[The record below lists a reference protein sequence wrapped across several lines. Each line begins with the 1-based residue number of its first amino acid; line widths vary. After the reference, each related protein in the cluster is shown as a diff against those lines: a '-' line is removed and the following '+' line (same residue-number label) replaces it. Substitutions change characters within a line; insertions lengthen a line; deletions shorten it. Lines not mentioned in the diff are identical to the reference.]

1 MAMLVITRGYVEFGM
16 NLGDEITTCQG
27 NLDFNPIC
35 ISGFASKNGKNAECV
50 TISQKQNNFRIHHSS
65 DYIYM
70 YMYKYKYIYIYINI
84 YICIYI
90 YIYTYTYIY
99 IYIYMIPLIIKC
111 LTRVAPT
118 YKNPPFFP
126 L

>member
-65 DYIYM
+65 DYIYICV
-70 YMYKYKYIYIYINI
+70 YMYNYKIHIYIYIYIIYKYIYIYI
-84 YICIYI
+84 YI
-90 YIYTYTYIY
+90 YIY
-99 IYIYMIPLIIKC
+99 
-111 LTRVAPT
+111 
-118 YKNPPFFP
+118 
-126 L
+126 

>member
-35 ISGFASKNGKNAECV
+35 ISGFAAKNGKNAECV

-65 DYIYM
+65 DYIYICICININT
-70 YMYKYKYIYIYINI
+70 YIYIYKYIYMYIHI
-84 YICIYI
+84 HI
-90 YIYTYTYIY
+90 YIY
-99 IYIYMIPLIIKC
+99 IYIYIYIHDTP
-111 LTRVAPT
+111 
-118 YKNPPFFP
+118 YN
-126 L
+126 

>member
-65 DYIYM
+65 DYIYICICININT
-70 YMYKYKYIYIYINI
+70 YIYIYINI
-84 YICIYI
+84 YI
-90 YIYTYTYIY
+90 YTYTYIHIH